1 MHVNKYLLPIFG
13 VVPMLALVAITLL
26 TGNWSTSG
34 RTAVDMTRFGPADIK
49 GWMTWQDIS
58 DGLDMPLDELYTLFA
73 VPADIPPTTALKDM
87 EKLLAGFETSTV
99 RDTLSARQAGQPLP
113 ADTVAPML
121 TPAPTA
127 SDPAAATA
135 ATSMPSDPAVA
146 TSIPTQPAATPQHTP
161 TGPGTGDGM
170 GDGSGPTPLPPG
182 QILPAAEIKGRLTL
196 AEIAEQAAVPL
207 DKLLA
212 SLNLPADFNPD
223 TQVMTLITDG
233 KLDEIQTVRD
243 VVAALQAAGQ

>member
-13 VVPMLALVAITLL
+13 VVPMLALVALTLF

-34 RTAVDMTRFGPADIK
+34 RTSVDMASLTPENIK

-58 DGLDMPLDELYTLFA
+58 DGLDIPLDDLYTLFA

-99 RDTLSARQAGQPLP
+99 RETLSVRQAGPPLP
-113 ADTVAPML
+113 EPASTVTPAPVL
-121 TPAPTA
+121 APAPTA
-127 SDPAAATA
+127 SQPAPAADTVP
-135 ATSMPSDPAVA
+135 TSA
-146 TSIPTQPAATPQHTP
+146 QPVATPQHTP
-161 TGPGTGDGM
+161 AGSSTGSGM
-170 GDGSGPTPLPPG
+170 GDGTGPTPLPPG
-182 QILPAAEIKGRLTL
+182 QILPAAEIKGRHTL

-212 SLNLPADFNPD
+212 GLNLPADFDPD
-223 TQVMTLITDG
+223 TQVMALIADG
-233 KLDEIQTVRD
+233 KLAEIQTVRD
-243 VVAALQAAGQ
+243 VVAALQAADQ

>member
-13 VVPMLALVAITLL
+13 VVPMLALVVLTLF

-34 RTAVDMTRFGPADIK
+34 RASVDMTSLTPENIK

-58 DGLDMPLDELYTLFA
+58 DGLDIPLNDLYTLFA

-99 RDTLSARQAGQPLP
+99 RETLSARQTGAPP
-113 ADTVAPML
+113 PVAPL
-121 TPAPTA
+121 AQPASATTPAPVLSPEPTA
-127 SDPAAATA
+127 SQPAVDTA
-135 ATSMPSDPAVA
+135 ATSA
-146 TSIPTQPAATPQHTP
+146 QPMTTPQHTP
-161 TGPGTGDGM
+161 AGSGTGSGM
-170 GDGSGPTPLPPG
+170 GDGTGPTPLPPG
-182 QILPAAEIKGRLTL
+182 QILPATEIKGRLTL

-212 SLNLPADFNPD
+212 GLNLPADFDPD
-223 TQVMTLITDG
+223 TQVMTLIADG
-233 KLDEIQTVRD
+233 KLAEIQTVRD
-243 VVAALQAAGQ
+243 VVATLQAAGQ